1 MNYRM
6 PLQGN
11 LINFNLN
18 VSGDW
23 YENILG
29 TEGQILQSQ
38 SNTIIKPL
46 NVEIPVEL
54 TNRVNR
60 TDSSGIS

>member
-1 MNYRM
+1 M
-6 PLQGN
+6 PSPGN

-23 YENILG
+23 YENISG
-29 TEGQILQSQ
+29 TGGQIFQP
-38 SNTIIKPL
+38 IKCNHQPL
-46 NVEIPVEL
+46 NIKIPVEL
-54 TNRVNR
+54 TNRVKR